1 MFSKHFHISGG
12 LWTAVNAKTSQKGVP
27 VRTHMSRERDGQ
39 IASSSVPVYHQ
50 RGVIFSGE
58 K

>member
-1 MFSKHFHISGG
+1 MFCKRFHTSGG
-12 LWTAVNAKTSQKGVP
+12 LWTAVNAKTSQKGMP
-27 VRTHMSRERDGQ
+27 VGKHTSRERDSQ

-50 RGVIFSGE
+50 CGVIFSGE